1 MAFKMKYTNG
11 KKADV
16 SSFPFKIEA
25 PSAVSDSPAKFDAAA
40 GAAIGA
46 GLGSIAPGI
55 GTLAGAGIG
64 AGAGLIAG
72 GIANRARTLR
82 DERDYRDEIADAG
95 LERNF
100 FGKIGFGGG
109 KAKAREQ
116 LIRDLQ
122 EQDQMG
128 IDRERIMARG
138 GTVAGA

>member
-1 MAFKMKYTNG
+1 MAFKMKYTDG

-16 SSFPFKIEA
+16 SSFPFKIDA
-25 PSAVSDSPAKFDAAA
+25 PSATSDSPAKFDAAA

-64 AGAGLIAG
+64 ASAGLVAG
-72 GIANRARTLR
+72 GIANRMATRR
-82 DERDYRDEIADAG
+82 EERDYEDEIADAG

-109 KAKAREQ
+109 KSSARKQ

-122 EQDQMG
+122 EQDRIG

>member
-16 SSFPFKIEA
+16 SSFPFKIDA
-25 PSAVSDSPAKFDAAA
+25 PSATSDSPAKFDAAA

-64 AGAGLIAG
+64 ATAGLVAG
-72 GIANRARTLR
+72 GISERMRTR
-82 DERDYRDEIADAG
+82 KEEKQYEDEIAAAG
-95 LERNF
+95 LGRNF
-100 FGKIGFGGG
+100 FGKLGFGGG
-109 KAKAREQ
+109 NKQARQ
-116 LIRDLQ
+116 ALISELQ
-122 EQDQMG
+122 EQDRIG